1 MRYRANLIGATLSL
15 GSGSGD
21 ASGATDPPKD
31 MPKDVPK
38 TGDAPAPDED
48 GERGTLLRCTLPL
61 DAAGA
66 E

>member
-31 MPKDVPK
+31 VPE

-61 DAAGA
+61 DAVGA